1 MAYTKCMSITEETT
15 IRVPVA
21 LRDQI
26 RTQATERGL
35 KQADLLTLA
44 LRELEQADFLR
55 SVAEVDWG
63 GSDVEAHDWDEA
75 ELTGLLDP
83 WEPAS

>member
-1 MAYTKCMSITEETT
+1 MSTTEETT

-26 RTQATERGL
+26 RTQATIRGL

-55 SVAEVDWG
+55 SVAEV
-63 GSDVEAHDWDEA
+63 HWDEVDA
-75 ELTGLLDP
+75 ETREWEDADLTGLLDP

>member
-1 MAYTKCMSITEETT
+1 MSITEETT

-26 RTQATERGL
+26 RTQATIRGL

-55 SVAEVDWG
+55 SVAEV
-63 GSDVEAHDWDEA
+63 HWDETDPETREWEDA
-75 ELTGLLDP
+75 DLTEPLDP
-83 WEPAS
+83 WEPTS

>member
-1 MAYTKCMSITEETT
+1 MTYTECMSITEETT

-26 RTQATERGL
+26 RTQATVRGL

-44 LRELEQADFLR
+44 LHELEQAEFLR
-55 SVAEVDWG
+55 SVAAVDW
-63 GSDVEAHDWDEA
+63 DDDDTEASQWDDA
-75 ELTGLLDP
+75 DLTGPLDP
-83 WEPAS
+83 WKPAS